1 VPTAL
6 GDRAPARKSFRETQ
20 FEVRQEAILD
30 ATHRLLA
37 QHGYD
42 TMSMD
47 DIAADVGIA
56 KGSLYR
62 HFASKDD
69 LVAAVMVRL
78 LRRTRDALAESA
90 GQTERARLEALLRW
104 TLRERLGGG
113 VPHLPATSQALRD
126 SLLSNRAYLDEL
138 LALSD
143 ELGELIQS
151 AKRHGQ
157 LNPDLDDAFVLY
169 TFYARACDPTLD
181 FLRAGGEI
189 SDDRIV
195 EQMTTACFCGIGWTP
210 PPHPKDAP

>member
-1 VPTAL
+1 MPTAL

-78 LRRTRDALAESA
+78 LHRTRDALAESA
-90 GQTERARLEALLRW
+90 GQSERERLEALLRW
-104 TLRERLGGG
+104 TLRERLAGG

-126 SLLSNRAYLDEL
+126 SLMSHRGYLDEL

-143 ELGELIQS
+143 ELGELIQA
-151 AKRHGQ
+151 AKRGGQ
-157 LNPDLDDAFVLY
+157 LNPALDDAFILY

-189 SDDRIV
+189 ADERIV
-195 EQMTTACFCGIGWTP
+195 DQMTAACFGGIGWAPAPTT
-210 PPHPKDAP
+210 KDAP